1 MAREGFFFFPGG
13 WERGVGQ
20 RGGVT
25 KSYQGET
32 RGGGETEV
40 ITTTIKETVEKNTSW
55 ALCLQFSLTIVF
67 CLHLFQYKILLHIWK
82 NDVGLK
88 VMVQRAHGHQLAHEG
103 FIRRPASKWSVHRFT
118 LVPIDH
124 WVG

>member
-1 MAREGFFFFPGG
+1 MFFFSVGG
-13 WERGVGQ
+13 GGAVGQ

-32 RGGGETEV
+32 REGEKTEV
-40 ITTTIKETVEKNTSW
+40 IRTIIKETVEKNTSW

-67 CLHLFQYKILLHIWK
+67 CLHLFQHKILLHIWK

-88 VMVQRAHGHQLAHEG
+88 VMVQEG
-103 FIRRPASKWSVHRFT
+103 TRTPA
-118 LVPIDH
+118 
-124 WVG
+124 GA